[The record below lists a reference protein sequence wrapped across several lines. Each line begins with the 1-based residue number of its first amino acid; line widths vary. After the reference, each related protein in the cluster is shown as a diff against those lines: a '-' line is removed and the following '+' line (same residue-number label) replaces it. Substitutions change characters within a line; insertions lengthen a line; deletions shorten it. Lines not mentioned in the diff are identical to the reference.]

1 MIDTGRLIILQEL
14 AKQTSARSNDQLMER
29 TLDAC
34 GISRSRA
41 WVRTQL
47 RALEEI
53 GAVQLDEAGG
63 LLIVTL
69 RAAGRDHVERRGRL
83 EGVARPS
90 DVA

>member
-1 MIDTGRLIILQEL
+1 MIDTARLIILQEL
-14 AKQTSARSNDQLMER
+14 AKQTAARGNDQLMVR
-29 TLDAC
+29 ALDAY

-53 GAVQLDEAGG
+53 DAVQLDAAGD

-69 RAAGRDHVERRGRL
+69 RTAGRDHVERRGRL

-90 DVA
+90 DLV